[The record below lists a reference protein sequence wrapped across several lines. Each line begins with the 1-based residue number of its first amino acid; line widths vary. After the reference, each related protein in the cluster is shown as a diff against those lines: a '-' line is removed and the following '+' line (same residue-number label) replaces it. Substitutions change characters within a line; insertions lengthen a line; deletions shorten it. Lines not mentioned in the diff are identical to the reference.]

1 MRKGGDAQI
10 IPLHPALVSEL
21 RRYKG
26 TTTSGYLFRSYRG
39 GAFGAHGISE
49 MFRTF
54 IQGKLGIKCT
64 AHQLRHTFATVLLRK
79 GADIL
84 AIQKLL
90 GHASVKTTQIYA
102 DIEDSAP
109 ARALEFLPG
118 AWGQSQAEPEAR
130 TQPQEA
136 PKGAPKPTTDGQQA
150 SPQLSM
156 EALSMLLRTFRKA
169 A

>member
-1 MRKGGDAQI
+1 MG
-10 IPLHPALVSEL
+10 EL
-21 RRYKG
+21 RGYKG
-26 TTTSGYLFRSYRG
+26 AATSGYLFKSYRG

-54 IQGKLGIKCT
+54 VQGKLGIKCT

-79 GADIL
+79 GADLL

-109 ARALEFLPG
+109 ARALELLPG
-118 AWGQSQAEPEAR
+118 IWGRPQAEAEPR
-130 TQPQEA
+130 GP
-136 PKGAPKPTTDGQQA
+136 
-150 SPQLSM
+150 
-156 EALSMLLRTFRKA
+156 A
-169 A
+169 AG